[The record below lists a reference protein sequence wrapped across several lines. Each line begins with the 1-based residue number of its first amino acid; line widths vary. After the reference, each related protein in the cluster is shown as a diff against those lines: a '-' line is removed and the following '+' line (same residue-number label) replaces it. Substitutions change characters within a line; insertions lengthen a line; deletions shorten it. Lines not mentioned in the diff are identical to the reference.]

1 MRENEFEKLDQFMER
16 NVPLM
21 SKTILETKNV
31 RSRKT
36 HFLEY
41 GIALGISF
49 IIVWGVIDRHNSNMR
64 SAVELTETI
73 EWDIDAY
80 DDADD
85 SDFVAIL
92 E

>member
-1 MRENEFEKLDQFMER
+1 MSENEFEKLDQFMER

-21 SKTILETKNV
+21 SKTILHTNIV
-31 RSRKT
+31 RSKKS

-73 EWDIDAY
+73 EWDVDAC

-85 SDFVAIL
+85 SDVVANR